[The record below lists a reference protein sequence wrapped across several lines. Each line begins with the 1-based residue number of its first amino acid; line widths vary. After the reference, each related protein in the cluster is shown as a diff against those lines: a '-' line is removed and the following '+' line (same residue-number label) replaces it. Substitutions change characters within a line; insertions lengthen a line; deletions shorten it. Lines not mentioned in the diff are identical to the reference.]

1 MVKTK
6 ETLFSWE
13 KSFNLEFNDILMVP
27 NQPTIK
33 LMRIHFMDEQLSLK
47 AIILWLIIIST
58 TCEAYF
64 LFMMICS
71 KQSNLIMFL
80 MDLTKKCCFMWT
92 VESANH
98 EINDILM
105 GIK

>member
-47 AIILWLIIIST
+47 SKNFMIDYYINYMWS
-58 TCEAYF
+58 
-64 LFMMICS
+64 LFFV
-71 KQSNLIMFL
+71 LD
-80 MDLTKKCCFMWT
+80 DLF
-92 VESANH
+92 
-98 EINDILM
+98 
-105 GIK
+105 